1 MGDIPHSKSNQV
13 SESVPLSTA
22 DASAH
27 AVLEEAGFDTDRL
40 AVPSLGTALKGLQS
54 DQIAPEFKRAGV
66 AAIIWL
72 LLQLFKVSGISLN
85 PWVSALIDL
94 SIGLIIIQVACQSII
109 AGTERLAARFNW
121 DHYVAATWSEILSTL
136 PEIVVVAFLVSVN
149 PYLAFVT
156 VMLTVYNNALVFSCY
171 SYFLPKDYRG
181 KYLMPKP
188 ITEAGTQILVAGGA
202 LGLIMGFVIV
212 GVRVTKEQV
221 EGFNNNDLIFIAC
234 LLLLLFFIY
243 LYRLTV
249 YYANEEESIKAVL
262 GKRSLKFRLDLI
274 ELYRAVKR
282 RSWAMII
289 ALFAIGI
296 VGSLIG
302 GACVNDFA
310 EIMTQELK
318 VGAFLTA
325 FLLAAFGG
333 MSEYVIL
340 WNAHRKKDYGIAL
353 ANAFGGMTQVLFL
366 ILPFTLI
373 FGSIAGVST
382 VTENHNTWLGFSTT
396 SILLFSFLFP
406 TFYTLTALL
415 EEDHTFDLL
424 DTAVLVSIVL
434 ILIYL
439 LMTYGNGV
447 H

>member
-1 MGDIPHSKSNQV
+1 MDDTPLPQ
-13 SESVPLSTA
+13 SEAVPDKLPLVA
-22 DASAH
+22 AEASAH
-27 AVLEEAGFDTDRL
+27 EVLEEAGFDTDRL
-40 AVPSLGTALKGLQS
+40 AVSTMGTALKGLQS
-54 DQIAPEFKRAGV
+54 DQVAPEFKRAGF
-66 AAIIWL
+66 AAIVWL
-72 LLQLFKVSGISLN
+72 LLQAFKVSDISLN
-85 PWVSALIDL
+85 PWISAFIDL
-94 SIGLIIIQVACQSII
+94 SIGLVIIQVACQSII

-136 PEIVVVAFLVSVN
+136 PEIVVVAFLVTVN

-156 VMLTVYNNALVFSCY
+156 VMLTIYNNALVFSCY

-188 ITEAGTQILVAGGA
+188 ITEAGTQILVAGGV

-234 LLLLLFFIY
+234 LLLLLFVIY

-249 YYANEEESIKAVL
+249 YYANEEESIKAAL

-274 ELYRAVKR
+274 ELYRAVQR

-302 GACVNDFA
+302 GACVTDFA
-310 EIMTQELK
+310 EIMTQELE

-373 FGSIAGVST
+373 FGSIAGMSAVA
-382 VTENHNTWLGFSTT
+382 ENQGYWLSFTTT

-424 DTAVLVSIVL
+424 DTAVMVAIVL

-439 LMTYGNGV
+439 LMSYGNGV